1 MRTTLCGS
9 VCLIFVCL
17 CGIRSNCMVSSHW
30 WLQIKVKVQLYCHF
44 KTQDCTIR
52 RSVISRF
59 IWIYNMCNVSVIC
72 NMHSTKINKKM
83 SSGIVTRHIFVI
95 INSSFYD
102 LWYMTVEDHCMNH
115 KHTCQWR
122 AVNNQWHLT
131 FLWGSHLTL
140 SWLCVFFFFS
150 LSQGVLVL
158 SQSVS
163 GVMVIT
169 KVGKLESMKSYSST
183 HVIYITRLNRY
194 VFMAVTLHS
203 KICNW
208 WSRLESWANYSLGCS
223 CFAKDTLFSTTSN
236 FRRNTFRN
244 LVPLES
250 SLIEPI
256 MPFIVLHRLVS
267 HHIQRFSLR
276 GIRQVVS
283 ALWRDLLLL
292 FDRVTRGHHPKF
304 VIQLW
309 PDRRR
314 NADPVS
320 GTMLPALCLL

>member
-1 MRTTLCGS
+1 
-9 VCLIFVCL
+9 
-17 CGIRSNCMVSSHW
+17 
-30 WLQIKVKVQLYCHF
+30 
-44 KTQDCTIR
+44 
-52 RSVISRF
+52 
-59 IWIYNMCNVSVIC
+59 
-72 NMHSTKINKKM
+72 
-83 SSGIVTRHIFVI
+83 
-95 INSSFYD
+95 
-102 LWYMTVEDHCMNH
+102 
-115 KHTCQWR
+115 
-122 AVNNQWHLT
+122 
-131 FLWGSHLTL
+131 
-140 SWLCVFFFFS
+140 
-150 LSQGVLVL
+150 
-158 SQSVS
+158 
-163 GVMVIT
+163 MVIT

-236 FRRNTFRN
+236 FWRNTFRN

-292 FDRVTRGHHPKF
+292 FDCVTRGNHPKF
-304 VIQLW
+304 IIQLW

-320 GTMLPALCLL
+320 GTMLPALCLLSCGNSFSRQPTTQLLLFKLCMIWDPTPSLSFCLAAVNEALCMYSWMLGCGWAWSPKGAIVLSFISLWMSNWRGREDVAKGLWVIDQKTLSWSMTKRALKELFLGVFVINKQGI